1 MKKYSVF
8 NIIKPLT
15 PIIHYYMEKEIYMN
29 LGDYVALLSV
39 IIGILTV
46 IVAGVTIMFGY
57 NLTIFR
63 KKIYR
68 QMHLLESKMEENL
81 EKQKEYVDKAIS
93 ANLNFSIKFNYIQN
107 DILTFVDKEIK
118 SGIVK
123 HEDGLF
129 SLSQALKVSAETKN
143 PYISVAVLN
152 QITKI
157 LIVTKKENYFN
168 TKNRLSIINYEGLFN
183 EYVDENIKIVE
194 NYNMQNL
201 LLNKDGNYLIIKD
214 CIRELIKA
222 YS

>member
-1 MKKYSVF
+1 
-8 NIIKPLT
+8 
-15 PIIHYYMEKEIYMN
+15 MENEIYMN
-29 LGDYVALLSV
+29 LGDYVAILSV
-39 IIGILTV
+39 IIGVLTI

-68 QMHLLESKMEENL
+68 QIYLLESKMQENL
-81 EKQKEYVDKAIS
+81 EKQKEYIDKTTS
-93 ANLNFSIKFNYIQN
+93 ENLAYSIKFNHIQN

-143 PYISVAVLN
+143 PYISVSVLN

-157 LIVTKKENYFN
+157 LIGAQKEDYLN
-168 TKNRLSIINYEGLFN
+168 TKNRLSIINYEGLLN
-183 EYVDENIKIVE
+183 EYVDENIKIIE

-214 CIRELIKA
+214 YIRELIKT

>member
-1 MKKYSVF
+1 
-8 NIIKPLT
+8 
-15 PIIHYYMEKEIYMN
+15 MENEIYMN
-29 LGDYVALLSV
+29 LGDYVAILSV
-39 IIGILTV
+39 IIGVLTV

-68 QMHLLESKMEENL
+68 QIYLLESKMQENL
-81 EKQKEYVDKAIS
+81 EKQKEYIDKTTS
-93 ANLNFSIKFNYIQN
+93 ENLAYSIKFNHIQN

-143 PYISVAVLN
+143 PYISVSVLN

-157 LIVTKKENYFN
+157 LIGAKKEDYFN
-168 TKNRLSIINYEGLFN
+168 TKNRFSIINYEGLLN
-183 EYVDENIKIVE
+183 EYVDENIKIIE

-214 CIRELIKA
+214 YIRELIKT

>member
-1 MKKYSVF
+1 
-8 NIIKPLT
+8 
-15 PIIHYYMEKEIYMN
+15 MENEIYMN
-29 LGDYVALLSV
+29 LGDYVAILSV
-39 IIGILTV
+39 IIGVLTV

-68 QMHLLESKMEENL
+68 QIYLLESKMQENL
-81 EKQKEYVDKAIS
+81 EKQKEYIDKTTS
-93 ANLNFSIKFNYIQN
+93 ENLAYSIKFNHIQN

-143 PYISVAVLN
+143 PYISVSVLN

-157 LIVTKKENYFN
+157 LIGAQKEDYFN
-168 TKNRLSIINYEGLFN
+168 TKNRLSIINYEGLLN
-183 EYVDENIKIVE
+183 EYVDENIKIIE

-214 CIRELIKA
+214 YIRELIKT

>member
-1 MKKYSVF
+1 
-8 NIIKPLT
+8 
-15 PIIHYYMEKEIYMN
+15 MENEIYMN
-29 LGDYVALLSV
+29 LGDYVAILSV
-39 IIGILTV
+39 IIGVLTV

-68 QMHLLESKMEENL
+68 QIYLLESKMQENL
-81 EKQKEYVDKAIS
+81 EKQKEYIDKTTS
-93 ANLNFSIKFNYIQN
+93 ENLTYSIKFNHIQN
-107 DILTFVDKEIK
+107 DILNFVDKEIK

-129 SLSQALKVSAETKN
+129 SLSQALRVSAETKN
-143 PYISVAVLN
+143 PYISVSVLN

-157 LIVTKKENYFN
+157 LIGAKKEDYFN
-168 TKNRLSIINYEGLFN
+168 TKNRLSIINYEGLLN
-183 EYVDENIKIVE
+183 EYVDENIKIIE

-214 CIRELIKA
+214 YIRELIQI

>member
-1 MKKYSVF
+1 
-8 NIIKPLT
+8 
-15 PIIHYYMEKEIYMN
+15 MENEIYMN
-29 LGDYVALLSV
+29 LGDYVAILSV
-39 IIGILTV
+39 IIGVLTV

-68 QMHLLESKMEENL
+68 QIYLLESKMQENL
-81 EKQKEYVDKAIS
+81 EKQKEYIDKTTS
-93 ANLNFSIKFNYIQN
+93 ENLAYSIKFNHIQN

-143 PYISVAVLN
+143 PYISVSVLN

-157 LIVTKKENYFN
+157 LIGAKKEDYFN
-168 TKNRLSIINYEGLFN
+168 TKNRLSIINYEGLLN
-183 EYVDENIKIVE
+183 EYVDENIKIIE

-214 CIRELIKA
+214 YIRELIKT